1 MNQYENTNVVTI
13 VAPFSIMKVDPEISA
28 KALHCIM
35 TVIKSEMAEIMKIFV
50 EYVVGSGLELGVK

>member
-28 KALHCIM
+28 RALHCII
-35 TVIKSEMAEIMKIFV
+35 TVIKSEMAGIMKIFV